1 MKICSH
7 RQSPDYK
14 SKSDFFTNAVRFDP
28 KMLPDPDSYFLS
40 KPESDPTDPDLVL
53 VLSLTSTETA
63 DYMPVYLMNYV

>member
-1 MKICSH
+1 
-7 RQSPDYK
+7 
-14 SKSDFFTNAVRFDP
+14 
-28 KMLPDPDSYFLS
+28 MLPDPDSYFLS